1 MVEDFDLY
9 DCENIVF
16 RIDRDPKPDTIV
28 GSLRNGFLTIDDDDD
43 DDDDDECI
51 VDRDMNEK

>member
-16 RIDRDPKPDTIV
+16 RIDRDPKPDTVV

-43 DDDDDECI
+43 DDEECI